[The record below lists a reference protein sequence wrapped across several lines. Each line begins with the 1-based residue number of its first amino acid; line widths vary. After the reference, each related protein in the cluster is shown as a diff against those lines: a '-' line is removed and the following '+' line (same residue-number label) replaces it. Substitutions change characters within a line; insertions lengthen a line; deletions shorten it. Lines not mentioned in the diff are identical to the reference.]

1 MKKTST
7 ITAYFLV
14 FILAFIIRIWFAFL
28 DGHQALFNACDASE
42 YIAKAKEL
50 EEFISESRDILNVE
64 SRNLFGYEFGT
75 AVLKIESIHDR
86 FQCLEELCKRSGPV
100 YPLFLLSCCWIS
112 GTEFS
117 ASNLEAPII
126 GQCMLTSLVCCTVTF
141 IGANLWNFR
150 TGLTAG
156 ILAALYP
163 GLIVNSAR
171 LLSEPFACFWLTL
184 SMVFLCRVVQGERL
198 KKFDSFMLGFSLG
211 LMQLARSA
219 LVVVTSLIAV
229 LGCSTVRF
237 PGTIFKLIFASAG
250 FLIPICSFISLQY
263 LATGDPALLVDRLSN
278 YNMFVGLNLESNG
291 WLVYPYPNFTG
302 MIDNSHF
309 EIIRQKISSHPFNLL
324 KLLADKPPRLWA
336 LPWNDFKTPIGSIDY
351 GAQAVFHQVCL
362 ILAAIGLCLSTASR
376 DLKNA
381 MDRKKIL
388 LRVTLLAVFLSHLVY
403 ILFVTLPRYAL
414 TSVPILLLFASAGL
428 WSLVELF
435 KEAESRKRGALII
448 ILSLLLIVSI
458 AFNPTGLLM
467 VAFPQSPVSVQ
478 ILLALLKTLITLAFF
493 VTLYKVS
500 TLSSRQKSIPALQI
514 PLMIIGLTTIPFIS
528 LPLNAYGNN
537 YEWKE
542 TLNKQKEKEEVGLE
556 ILCPGGNSRTEYRHF
571 ILIDCRSKYTTPLSV
586 TVNNNTLKEP
596 LMPLMP
602 LIQYTQSFQ
611 KEKDGKIYYDL
622 ERIIANIMSAVGGT
636 PPDIR
641 QWYFA
646 KIPSNFISGN
656 GFQKIKIKRNGFSEV
671 ELFGSYS
678 VRKNQAII
686 PGLEDYSFEKA
697 FYGVESQDGLSDIR
711 FARRFQVL
719 LPRTK
724 GDLSGHAGLQN
735 GYYNIRLLRLP
746 NANEISS
753 RASEVTASA
762 NDSNKVQIT
771 KFPQFG
777 SDSFFKATVKIEV
790 DCPKEGGLPIFLEAV
805 ARGHSQD
812 GKELSYR
819 SPWLPSRLYLK
830 KGLNRFTFCFPFKPA
845 HLGDVLDSLT
855 VSIKAGGAA
864 RGNQFYSEKKCL
876 PPDSVQWKNI
886 TVGIS
891 EEDDIDLASGYE
903 LF

>member
-1 MKKTST
+1 MIKRTNT
-7 ITAYFLV
+7 ITAYLLV

-28 DGHQALFNACDASE
+28 DGHQALFTACDASE

-50 EEFISESRDILNVE
+50 EEFIFESRDL
-64 SRNLFGYEFGT
+64 LFGTE
-75 AVLKIESIHDR
+75 VLKIEALHDR

-100 YPLFLLSCCWIS
+100 YPLFLISCCWVS

-117 ASNLEAPII
+117 TSNLEAPII

-141 IGANLWNFR
+141 LGANLWNFR

-184 SMVFLCRVVQGERL
+184 SMVFLCRVVLGERL
-198 KKFDSFMLGFSLG
+198 KKLDSFMLGFSLG

-219 LVVVTSLIAV
+219 LIVVTSLVAI

-237 PGTIFKLIFASAG
+237 PGTLFKLIFASAG
-250 FLIPICSFISLQY
+250 FLIPICAFITLQY
-263 LATGDPALLVDRLSN
+263 LATGEPALLVDRLSN

-302 MIDNSHF
+302 MVDNSHF
-309 EIIRQKISSHPFNLL
+309 EIIRQKISSHPMNLL
-324 KLLADKPPRLWA
+324 RILADKPPRLWA

-351 GAQAVFHQVCL
+351 GTQAVFHQVCL
-362 ILAAIGLCLSTASR
+362 ILAAIGLCMSTASG
-376 DLKNA
+376 DLKNGV
-381 MDRKKIL
+381 DRKRIL
-388 LRVTLLAVFLSHLVY
+388 LRVTLLAVFLSHLAY

-435 KEAESRKRGALII
+435 KQAESRKKGALIAL
-448 ILSLLLIVSI
+448 LSLLMIVSI
-458 AFNPTGLLM
+458 TFNPIGLLM
-467 VAFPQSPVSVQ
+467 IAFPESPVSME
-478 ILLALLKTLITLAFF
+478 ILLEILKTLIALAFF
-493 VTLYKVS
+493 VTLYRVS
-500 TLSSRQKSIPALQI
+500 TLSSRQKNIPALQI
-514 PLMIIGLTTIPFIS
+514 PLLIIGLTSIPFMS

-542 TLNKQKEKEEVGLE
+542 TLSKQNEEIELE
-556 ILCPGGNSRTEYRHF
+556 ILCPGGNSRTEYRYL
-571 ILIDCRSKYTTPLSV
+571 ILIDCRSKYTTPFSV
-586 TVNNNTLKEP
+586 TVNENTLKEP

-602 LIQYTQSFQ
+602 LVQYTQSFQ
-611 KEKDGKIYYDL
+611 KEKEGKIYYDL

-636 PPDIR
+636 PPDLR

-646 KIPSNFISGN
+646 KIPSNCISEN

-711 FARRFQVL
+711 FARRFRVL

-724 GDLSGHAGLQN
+724 GDLSEHAGLQN

-746 NANEISS
+746 KANEISS
-753 RASEVTASA
+753 KAKEVTASA

-771 KFPQFG
+771 KFPKFG

-790 DCPKEGGLPIFLEAV
+790 DYPNEGGLPVFLEAV

-819 SPWLPSRLYLK
+819 SPWLPSRLILK
-830 KGLNRFTFCFPFKPA
+830 RGLNRFTFCFPFKPA
-845 HLGDVLDSLT
+845 HLGDVLDSLN
-855 VSIKAGGAA
+855 VSIKDGGAA

-876 PPDSVQWKNI
+876 PPDSVQWKRM
-886 TVGIS
+886 TVTIS
-891 EEDDIDLASGYE
+891 EEKDIDLASGYE